1 MRWMLGASVRSK
13 GLVVALGIGVLF
25 LGVTQLRDMP
35 RDVLPEFGPPTVEVQ
50 TEALGLSA
58 EEVEQLV
65 TTPLEQDLL
74 NGVAFLDVI
83 RSESLPGL
91 SRIELVFDAG
101 TPVARARQVV
111 NERLTQ
117 AHALPAVADTPQML
131 QPVSSTSRVMMV
143 RLSSEQRSLI
153 DLSLLARWSI
163 RPRLMGV
170 PGVANV
176 AVWGQREHQLQ
187 VQVDPAR
194 LQAAGVT
201 LDQVIRT
208 TGNSLWVSPLTF
220 LEASTPGAGGFYDTP
235 SQRIGVEHIQPI
247 KTPED
252 LAKVIIDPGETAAA
266 EPQPASTARSGR
278 PDAEGTTP
286 APKRLGDVTNVTVDH
301 QPLIGDAV
309 FTDGPGLLIVVEKLP
324 EANAVE
330 VTEALEDAVNGLR
343 PGLAGVDVDT
353 SFFKPARY
361 VEDSQ
366 ANLRTALLIGL
377 VLLAV
382 ALALLM
388 FDLRAALVAV
398 AGIFVSLA
406 AAVLVVEARGA
417 TLNAVV
423 LGGLV
428 LALFVTIDDAV
439 ITADGGRRRGPA
451 RSLVAA
457 VLRARGPLAY
467 GTAILLVALMPLYV
481 LGDEAGAFLP
491 RFATTY
497 ALAVLVSLVVAL
509 TFTPALA
516 SLVIRSRTDARISPA
531 FGWLRPRLDRL
542 SSRIERGPRAGLG
555 VAAVLLLLALV
566 VLPFLER
573 GDSIVPEFKDRDL
586 LIQWSGAPGTSLPEM
601 RRIAARAGNE
611 LRELPGV
618 DNVGGHVG
626 RAVLGDQVVGVNA
639 SELWVSLESSADYDE
654 TVSAVE
660 GVVTG
665 YPGIERSVLTY
676 PRARIQDELHRPDG
690 IKGKD
695 LTVRVFGSTNLETL
709 RSTAER
715 VRDAMG
721 SVEGAQD
728 AVIEVAPQEPVLQV
742 RVDLD
747 KAQALGIKPGDVR
760 RSAATMLSGI
770 RAGLLFEQQK
780 VFDVMV
786 WGTPETRGTVETVR
800 NLRID
805 KPDGGQVALS
815 EVADVEVTPS
825 PVSIRHD
832 SSSRAIDV
840 GVDVGGPG
848 IDAVAAD
855 IREAV
860 RDIDFPI
867 EYHAELLGDFEEHQA
882 ARNRFVVMI
891 LGAAVGI
898 FLLLQAATGSWKMAA
913 VSFAA
918 LPGALSGAFVAAWL
932 DGDPVTIGTLI
943 GFLAVLGLAARHLVL
958 FVRESH
964 ALEDVDARPFGSEL
978 VRQTAHERLMPTV
991 IGAVAIAVVCLPL
1004 LLMGGRAGLEI
1015 VSPMA
1020 GVVLGG
1026 VVTTTLFS
1034 LLILPSLY
1042 LHFGFRPEDSREQY
1056 DTFADLATADDGTR
1070 PMSTIDA

>member
-1 MRWMLGASVRSK
+1 MRWMLGASVRSR
-13 GLVVALGIGVLF
+13 GLVVALGLGILL
-25 LGVTQLRDMP
+25 LGVNQVRDMP

-58 EEVEQLV
+58 EEVEQLITV
-65 TTPLEQDLL
+65 PLEQDLL

-83 RSESLPGL
+83 RSESVPGL
-91 SRIELVFDAG
+91 SRIELIFEPG
-101 TPVARARQVV
+101 TDVAHARQVV

-117 AHALPAVADTPQML
+117 AHGLPQVAETPQML
-131 QPVSSTSRVMMV
+131 QPLSSTSRVMMV
-143 RLSSEQRSLI
+143 RLSSKQQSLI
-153 DLSLLARWSI
+153 DMSVLARWTI

-208 TGNSLWVSPLTF
+208 TGNALWVSPLTF

-235 SQRIGVEHIQPI
+235 AQRIGVEHIQPI

-252 LAKVIIDPGETAAA
+252 LAKVILDQGET
-266 EPQPASTARSGR
+266 PAQSAR
-278 PDAEGTTP
+278 AGTTPAPAP
-286 APKRLGDVTNVTVDH
+286 APKRLGDVTTVTVDH

-324 EANAVE
+324 EANVVE
-330 VTEALEDAVNGLR
+330 VTEALEDAISGLR
-343 PGLAGVDVDT
+343 PGLAGIDIDT

-361 VEDSQ
+361 VEDSHT
-366 ANLRTALLIGL
+366 NLRTALLIGM
-377 VLLAV
+377 VLLAI
-382 ALALLM
+382 ALALLL

-398 AGIFVSLA
+398 AGMLVALA
-406 AAVLVVEARGA
+406 AAVLVIEARGA

-428 LALFVTIDDAV
+428 LALFMIVDDAI
-439 ITADGGRRRGPA
+439 ITTDSIRRRGPG
-451 RSLVAA
+451 RSLIGA
-457 VLRARGPLAY
+457 VMRARGPLAY
-467 GTAILLVALMPLYV
+467 GTALLLVILVPLYM

-491 RFATTY
+491 PFATTY
-497 ALAVLVSLVVAL
+497 ALAVLASLVIAL

-516 SLVIRSRTDARISPA
+516 SLVFRTHTQPRTAPA
-531 FGWLRPRLDRL
+531 FGWLRPRFDRL
-542 SSRIERGPRAGLG
+542 SSRFERAPRLGL
-555 VAAVLLLLALV
+555 VAAAVLVLLAIV

-586 LIQWSGAPGTSLPEM
+586 LIKWSGAPGTSLPEM
-601 RRIAARAGNE
+601 RRIATRAGNE
-611 LRELPGV
+611 LGELPGV

-626 RAVLGDQVVGVNA
+626 RAVLGDQVVGVNS
-639 SELWVSLESSADYDE
+639 SELWVSIESSADYE
-654 TVSAVE
+654 KTVRAVE
-660 GVVTG
+660 DVVSG

-690 IKGKD
+690 VKGRD
-695 LTVRVFGSTNLETL
+695 LTVRVFGSTSLETL
-709 RSTAER
+709 RDTAER
-715 VRDAMG
+715 VRRAV
-721 SVEGAQD
+721 SAVEGTQD
-728 AVIEVAPQEPVLQV
+728 TVVEVAPQEPVLQV

-760 RSAATMLSGI
+760 RAAATMLSGI

-805 KPDGGQVALS
+805 KPGGGQVTLA

-825 PVSIRHD
+825 PNSIRHD
-832 SSSRAIDV
+832 SSSRVIDV
-840 GVDVGGPG
+840 GVNVGGRD
-848 IDAVAAD
+848 INAVAAD
-855 IREAV
+855 IRESV

-882 ARNRFVVMI
+882 ARLWFIVMV
-891 LGAAVGI
+891 LGAAIGI
-898 FLLLQAATGSWKMAA
+898 FLLLQAATGSWRMAA
-913 VSFAA
+913 VSFVA
-918 LPGALSGAFVAAWL
+918 LPGALAGAFVAAWL
-932 DGDPVTIGTLI
+932 NSDPVTIGTLV
-943 GFLAVLGLAARHLVL
+943 GFLAVLGLAARHLIL
-958 FVRESH
+958 FVRECH
-964 ALEDVDARPFGSEL
+964 ALEDIDERPFGPEL
-978 VRQTAHERLMPTV
+978 VRQAAHDRLAPSV
-991 IGAVAIAVVCLPL
+991 ASAVAIALVCLPL
-1004 LLMGGRAGLEI
+1004 LFLSGRSGLEI

-1020 GVVLGG
+1020 AVVLGG
-1026 VVTTTLFS
+1026 IVTTTLFS
-1034 LLILPSLY
+1034 LLVVPALY
-1042 LHFGFRPEDSREQY
+1042 GQFGFRPESGREQY
-1056 DTFADLATADDGTR
+1056 DTFVDLAGSDRDDDFRT
-1070 PMSTIDA
+1070 PSTIDA